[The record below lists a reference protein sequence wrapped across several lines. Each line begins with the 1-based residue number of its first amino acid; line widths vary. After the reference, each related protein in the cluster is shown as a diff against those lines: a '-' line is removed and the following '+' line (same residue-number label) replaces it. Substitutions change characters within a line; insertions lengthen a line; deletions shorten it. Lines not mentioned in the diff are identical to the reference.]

1 MTSLEVA
8 RRVLER
14 VEEGAYATLTLS
26 GEIERARLPAVAR
39 ALCTE
44 LVYGTLRLQ
53 PRLDRALAAYAPRG
67 LHRLDAP
74 TRTLLRLGAYQLLF
88 MRTPAHAAVNQ
99 TVELLTRLRG
109 RGLGGFANALLR

>member
-1 MTSLEVA
+1 MSTPTGQTPAPASVRTSNRPAERERPGAADPAPAGERERPGKGRPPATALEVA

-14 VEEGAYATLTLS
+14 VEEGAYATLALS

-53 PRLDRALAAYAPRG
+53 PRLDRALAAHAPRG
-67 LHRLDAP
+67 
-74 TRTLLRLGAYQLLF
+74 Q
-88 MRTPAHAAVNQ
+88 Q
-99 TVELLTRLRG
+99 TVC
-109 RGLGGFANALLR
+109 N